1 MIIFLK
7 SKFCGLSPARQ
18 SAFLLVFALSAL
30 SIADSFVHLLSD
42 KIGIGQF
49 HFIRSSF
56 AIICMFITSKFLKIK
71 LLPIRWLP
79 VFVRAI
85 FMSLAF
91 IMYFSAISFLPIAVA
106 GAGLFTSPVF
116 TLLFSIILFGEKL
129 DLGRMGAIC
138 VGTAGVFFAFD
149 IFGIE
154 LNLIVFLPVL
164 AGSFYAFG
172 NIITNHYCKNES
184 PFALVF
190 TFFVLI
196 GLTGLGMSFLLSD
209 FNFSGLGAETEFLLR
224 GWQQVSYRDLCL
236 IFVIALTTMVTIAMI
251 ARAYQLSEASGI
263 VVYEYSYLLSAFLF
277 GWFYWG
283 STLSY
288 GSIFGISLI
297 IISGILINFAT
308 SKNNNVP

>member
-7 SKFCGLSPARQ
+7 SKFYGLSPARQ
-18 SAFLLVFALSAL
+18 SAFLLIFALSAL

-49 HFIRSSF
+49 HFLRSSF
-56 AIICMFITSKFLKIK
+56 AIICIFVASKFFKIK
-71 LLPIRWLP
+71 LFPIRWRP
-79 VFVRAI
+79 VLVRTV

-129 DLGRMGAIC
+129 DLGRVAAIC

-149 IFGIE
+149 IFEIE
-154 LNLIVFLPVL
+154 LNLIVLLPVL
-164 AGSFYAFG
+164 AGSCYAFG
-172 NIITNHYCKNES
+172 NIITNYYCKDES
-184 PFALVF
+184 PFALILA
-190 TFFVLI
+190 FFVFI
-196 GLTGLGMSFLLSD
+196 GLTGLGMSFLLSH
-209 FNFSGLGAETEFLLR
+209 FNLSGLGKETEFLLR
-224 GWQQVSYRDLCL
+224 GWQLVSFRDLCL
-236 IFVIALTTMVTIAMI
+236 IFWIALTTMVTIAMI

-263 VVYEYSYLLSAFLF
+263 VVYEYSYLLSALLF

-283 STLSY
+283 SILSY
-288 GSIFGISLI
+288 GSIFGIALI
-297 IISGILINFAT
+297 FISGILVSFAA

>member
-1 MIIFLK
+1 MFTFLK

-18 SAFLLVFALSAL
+18 SAFLLIFALSAL

-56 AIICMFITSKFLKIK
+56 AIICIFITSRFFKIK
-71 LLPIRWLP
+71 LLPISWQP
-79 VFVRAI
+79 VLVRTI

-116 TLLFSIILFGEKL
+116 TLLFSVILFGEKL
-129 DLGRMGAIC
+129 DLGRIGAIC

-149 IFGIE
+149 VFDAE
-154 LNLIVFLPVL
+154 LNFIVFLPVL
-164 AGSFYAFG
+164 AGSCYAFG
-172 NIITNHYCKNES
+172 NIITNYYCKDES
-184 PFALVF
+184 PFALIF
-190 TFFVLI
+190 TFFVFI
-196 GLTGLGMSFLLSD
+196 GLTGLGMSFLFSSFNLSG
-209 FNFSGLGAETEFLLR
+209 FGKETEFLLR
-224 GWQQVSYRDLCL
+224 GWQQVSFRDLCL
-236 IFVIALTTMVTIAMI
+236 IFGIALTTMITIAMI

-263 VVYEYSYLLSAFLF
+263 VVYEYSYLLSALLF

-283 STLSY
+283 STLSHV
-288 GSIFGISLI
+288 SIFGIALI
-297 IISGILINFAT
+297 FISGILINFAT
-308 SKNNNVP
+308 LKK

>member
-1 MIIFLK
+1 
-7 SKFCGLSPARQ
+7 
-18 SAFLLVFALSAL
+18 
-30 SIADSFVHLLSD
+30 
-42 KIGIGQF
+42 
-49 HFIRSSF
+49 
-56 AIICMFITSKFLKIK
+56 
-71 LLPIRWLP
+71 
-79 VFVRAI
+79 
-85 FMSLAF
+85 
-91 IMYFSAISFLPIAVA
+91 
-106 GAGLFTSPVF
+106 
-116 TLLFSIILFGEKL
+116 
-129 DLGRMGAIC
+129 
-138 VGTAGVFFAFD
+138 
-149 IFGIE
+149 
-154 LNLIVFLPVL
+154 
-164 AGSFYAFG
+164 SFYAFG

-224 GWQQVSYRDLCL
+224 GWQQVSHRDLCL

-297 IISGILINFAT
+297 FISGILINFAT
-308 SKNNNVP
+308 SKK

>member
-1 MIIFLK
+1 MILFLK

-18 SAFLLVFALSAL
+18 SAFLLIFALSAL

-71 LLPIRWLP
+71 LLPIRWRP
-79 VFVRAI
+79 VLVRTI

-172 NIITNHYCKNES
+172 NIITNYYCKNE
-184 PFALVF
+184 
-190 TFFVLI
+190 
-196 GLTGLGMSFLLSD
+196 
-209 FNFSGLGAETEFLLR
+209 
-224 GWQQVSYRDLCL
+224 W
-236 IFVIALTTMVTIAMI
+236 
-251 ARAYQLSEASGI
+251 
-263 VVYEYSYLLSAFLF
+263 
-277 GWFYWG
+277 
-283 STLSY
+283 
-288 GSIFGISLI
+288 
-297 IISGILINFAT
+297 
-308 SKNNNVP
+308 